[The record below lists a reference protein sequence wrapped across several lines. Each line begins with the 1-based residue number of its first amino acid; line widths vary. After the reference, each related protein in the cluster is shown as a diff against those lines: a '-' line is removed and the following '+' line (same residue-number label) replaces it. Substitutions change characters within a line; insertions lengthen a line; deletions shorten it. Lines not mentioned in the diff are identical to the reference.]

1 MSPELIGVVTTMMA
15 FNIAIVGMIFKVM
28 VDMDN
33 LRERHERMARIEGLF
48 EGFTS
53 RRPEGT

>member
-1 MSPELIGVVTTMMA
+1 MSPELIGVMTTMMA

-28 VDMDN
+28 VDMGN
-33 LRERHERMARIEGLF
+33 LRERMARIEGLF

-53 RRPEGT
+53 RQPEET